1 MEIYSIALKN
11 KRNPNIFILHTDIGD
26 FDFYSDILVRENITK
41 GEIDSEKFFVAHEE
55 SLTIIAFNMATKYI
69 SSKLKTEQQIKD
81 YLYKKEFHKITVD
94 AVVEKLKTYKIIDDA
109 NYVKSYVK
117 ANPMF
122 SKNKLKQKLYAS
134 GVKSD
139 VVADS
144 ICEVDDYTSC
154 LRHAEKYL
162 RNKITDKQ
170 TIEKL
175 IRRLQGMGYNW
186 DAIKNALNKINY
198 ETEEN

>member
-11 KRNPNIFILHTDIGD
+11 KQNPNIFILHTDIGD

-41 GEIDSEKFFVAHEE
+41 GEIDSEKFFAAHEE

-109 NYVKSYVK
+109 NYVKSYIK

-198 ETEEN
+198 EIEEN